1 MSETIHQPNGLS
13 DSTSVPPSTSVVVPP
28 EIESTLSRLSAYRSV
43 KGVMILSRAPAPS
56 PSSTTGSAPGSGTTA
71 SGLGGIIQCTG
82 AIFEDE
88 SGQRYATMVEG
99 LVAAA
104 AKGVGE
110 CDQGVSS
117 PLMSTAFTAW
127 GG

>member
-1 MSETIHQPNGLS
+1 
-13 DSTSVPPSTSVVVPP
+13 
-28 EIESTLSRLSAYRSV
+28 
-43 KGVMILSRAPAPS
+43 MILSRSPTPS
-56 PSSTTGSAPGSGTTA
+56 GSSAASTGSEGT
-71 SGLGGIIQCTG
+71 GGIVQCTG
-82 AIFEDE
+82 TIFEEE

-117 PLMSTAFTAW
+117 PKLFSAC
-127 GG
+127 